1 MENPDIDILLR
12 AKVVEVGRG
21 FVVIEQKREL
31 HTFDDY
37 DTLVVATHKVSNN
50 LHESKVLDKVGE
62 RVVYIGDAKEPRG
75 IKEAIQEGFSIL
87 RE

>member
-1 MENPDIDILLR
+1 MENPDIEVLLR

-50 LHESKVLDKVGE
+50 LHESKVVEKVSE
-62 RVVYIGDAKEPRG
+62 KVVYIGDAKEPRG
-75 IKEAIQEGFSIL
+75 IKEAIHEGSSISK
-87 RE
+87 E